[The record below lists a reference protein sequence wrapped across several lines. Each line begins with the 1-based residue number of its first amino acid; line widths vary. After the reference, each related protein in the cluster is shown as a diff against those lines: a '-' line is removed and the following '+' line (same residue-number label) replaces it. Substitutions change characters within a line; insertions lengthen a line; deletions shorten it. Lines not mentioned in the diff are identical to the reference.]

1 MNVKALL
8 AMPNWWCFA
17 GNHKPIA
24 RVGSA
29 FVQLDF
35 EREARDVRMGFFVMV
50 LTTMMVGYYIT
61 RDGDWKLLL
70 MLPAIWGVVVL
81 VMLFSLVNAM
91 QMVAWIRVNDALPVP
106 LVQYDNVKLPP
117 WLLYEV
123 DRCDIAATNLMRE
136 MLFFGDQIPVRR
148 WHGFGTVANDIVRRF
163 NEDDVRDWIRR
174 RALHI
179 EDVRRLESQ
188 IRDLR

>member
-8 AMPNWWCFA
+8 AMPQWWCFA
-17 GNHKPIA
+17 GNHQPIV
-24 RVGSA
+24 RVGDA

-91 QMVAWIRVNDALPVP
+91 RIVAWIRVNDALPVP
-106 LVQYDNVKLPP
+106 LVKYDNVKLPP

-123 DRCDIAATNLMRE
+123 DRCDIAATTLMRE
-136 MLFFGDQIPVRR
+136 MLFFGDEIPVRR

-179 EDVRRLESQ
+179 EDVRRLEGQ

>member
-24 RVGSA
+24 RVGST
-29 FVQLDF
+29 FIQFDF
-35 EREARDVRMGFFVMV
+35 EREARDVRLGCFVIV
-50 LTTMMVGYYIT
+50 LTSMMIGYYIN
-61 RDGDWKLLL
+61 RDGDWKLLV
-70 MLPAIWGVVVL
+70 MLPVVGGAVGL
-81 VMLFSLVNAM
+81 VMQFLLVNSMRTA
-91 QMVAWIRVNDALPVP
+91 AWIDVNDALPVP
-106 LVQYDNVKLPP
+106 LVDYDNVKLPL

-123 DRCDIAATNLMRE
+123 DCCDVVATNLMRD
-136 MLFFGDQIPVRR
+136 MLFLGDQIPVRR
-148 WHGFGTVANDIVRRF
+148 WHGFGTVAHDIVRRF
-163 NEDDVRDWIRR
+163 NEDDVRDWMRR

-179 EDVRRLESQ
+179 DEVHRLEGL